1 MSLEKNSIVRIRVQ
15 LNGTNKGVAF
25 KIDGPADSAFS
36 RSREGSISHSY
47 GATKD

>member
-25 KIDGPADSAFS
+25 KIDPSTEDCESIARKAAAKLCTS
-36 RSREGSISHSY
+36 RC
-47 GATKD
+47 T